1 MTVLPKKLLTVA
13 LLLIVAV
20 PVFFSVAFVIQ
31 QKLIQN
37 QMQERLEQASLQNI
51 SVPLSEL
58 NWVKKDKEA
67 LINGQLFDV
76 KSFSISGNTITLKG
90 LFDDVEDHLIAKL
103 KNEVSQKKETGASS
117 VQLKC
122 IFLPLYTESISFS
135 TQSNWTVFTTPFS
148 HYSKFIP
155 EVHLTSVAPPPKFC

>member
-20 PVFFSVAFVIQ
+20 PVFFSVAFVIK
-31 QKLIQN
+31 QKLIQH

-58 NWVKKDKEA
+58 NWVKKDREA

-90 LFDDVEDHLIAKL
+90 LFDDGEDYLIAKL

-122 IFLPLYTESISFS
+122 IFLPLYTESSSFS
-135 TQSNWTVFTTPFS
+135 IQSKLLTVTTHIS
-148 HYSKFIP
+148 HYCKFIP
-155 EVHLTSVAPPPKFC
+155 EGHLTSVVPPPKYC